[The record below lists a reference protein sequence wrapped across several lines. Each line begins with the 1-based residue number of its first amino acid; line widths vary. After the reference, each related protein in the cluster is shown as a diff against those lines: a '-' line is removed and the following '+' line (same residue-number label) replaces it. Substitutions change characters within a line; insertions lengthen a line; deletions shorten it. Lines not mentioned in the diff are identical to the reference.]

1 MKHVIS
7 LTSFLIL
14 VLLITFQA
22 GYAQQQ
28 NNRVISGI
36 VKDPDGNPMP
46 GVQIVI
52 ENTNNG
58 TISSENG
65 RFSITS
71 AVSEPTLV
79 FSFIGFST
87 KKVTVKNSQ
96 QTLSIQMEESAIEL
110 DEVVAIGYGTQS
122 RKTLTSAVSIIKAD
136 DIADYAGSSIE
147 QSIAGL
153 VPGVRIQ
160 TMDATPGGDM
170 NVQIRG
176 VGSVN
181 SGTEPLYI
189 IDGIPMEGGLASINP
204 QDVKDIQFLKD
215 AASTAVYGSRG
226 ANGVIL
232 VTTKRGTI
240 GKPKVEFNTKMTVSQ
255 VQRKFEVMNSE
266 QMIDYLSD
274 FGSHER
280 YKWATN
286 LTQDYFPFSADINT
300 DWQDE
305 IFRNA
310 PRLQYNLAVS
320 GGTKDVSY
328 RVSGE
333 ILDQQGVVI
342 ETGMKRYT
350 FRSNLDVNL
359 AKWLKMKINM
369 SHSSTNTRKTREGG
383 HGENGVIRTAINMYP
398 FFPVYLPNGEYFS
411 LIEYNMAPS
420 NESLNAGINPVTGK
434 FDNGL
439 IFNSAIST
447 IMDNPVAIA
456 HEYQNITSV
465 NRTNGG
471 IDFEAQIIRGL
482 TFNTTLYMDT
492 WSNNRRIWYPPS
504 IGKNNPGNASE
515 TSRRYSMLMN
525 ENVLT
530 YNKKKEEHNLSLVAG
545 NTIQQAVTRSL
556 QASAN
561 QFSTEGIPS
570 INSGIVNGGWYN
582 EVDDRLLSYFIRGT
596 YDYEQKYMLQAVY
609 RIDGSSRFGKNNRF
623 GHFPSVSAGW
633 SIREEDFMRPLR
645 RLISELKI
653 RTSWGV
659 SGNNAIGQYNQYN
672 RLSQG
677 RYVIDGNIVSGWAPN
692 NIGNPDLKWEKS
704 TQTNI
709 GLDFGLLRNRIFM
722 QVDLYNS
729 KTTDMLLNSIVPSS
743 LGVSRMLRNVGS
755 VRNRG
760 LEFNITSRN
769 LIGKFRWTTAFN
781 ISGNRNKVLSLGT
794 DSEVIYGGMGE
805 TAITKVGYPMGMFYG
820 LVFDGLYAS
829 QEEITA
835 LRNDINSGLAYDDNV
850 RPGDFKLY
858 DLNGDGYCDDQDKAI
873 IGNPHPLFTAGMT
886 NTFNYKNFT
895 FSFQLNGQYGN
906 MVYNHSLHALLRGT
920 DTNMSVLAIDRWKS
934 EAEPGNSRIGRLN
947 KLGEAAPIVDANK
960 FSARFLEDG
969 SYLTIRNIRFSYAVP
984 KRLLTQYFIQSLA
997 INLNVDN
1004 LYTFTKY
1011 TGLNPEA
1018 SLFNN
1023 PTAPGIDRTGYPLS
1037 RNYSLGINISF

>member
-1 MKHVIS
+1 MKLSVS
-7 LTSFLIL
+7 LTSFIIL
-14 VLLITFQA
+14 VLLISFQT

-28 NNRVISGI
+28 NNTVISGI

-52 ENTNNG
+52 ENTTNG

-79 FSFIGFST
+79 FSFIGFAT
-87 KKVTVKNSQ
+87 KKVTVKNAQ
-96 QTLSIQMEESAIEL
+96 QILSVQMEESFIEL
-110 DEVVAIGYGTQS
+110 DEVVSIGYGSLS
-122 RKTLTSAVSIIKAD
+122 RRALTSAVSIIKSED
-136 DIADYAGSSIE
+136 MVDYAGSTIE

-153 VPGVRIQ
+153 IPGVRIQ
-160 TMDATPGGDM
+160 TQDATPGGDVD
-170 NVQIRG
+170 VQIRG

-181 SGTEPLYI
+181 SGTNPLYI
-189 IDGIPMEGGLASINP
+189 IDGIPMEGGLASVNP
-204 QDVKDIQFLKD
+204 NDVKEIQFLKD
-215 AASTAVYGSRG
+215 ASSTAIYGSRG
-226 ANGVIL
+226 ANGVVL
-232 VTTKRGTI
+232 VTTKRGAI
-240 GKPKVEFNTKMTVSQ
+240 GKPKVEFNTKITVSQ
-255 VQRKFEVMNSE
+255 AQRKFKVMNSK

-300 DWQDE
+300 NWQDE

-310 PRLQYNLAVS
+310 PRQQYNLAIS

-328 RVSGE
+328 RISGE

-342 ETGMKRYT
+342 ETGTKRYT
-350 FRSNLDVNL
+350 FRSNLDFNL
-359 AKWLKMKINM
+359 ATWLKMRINAAY
-369 SHSSTNTRKTREGG
+369 SSQNTRKTREGG

-398 FFPVYLPNGEYFS
+398 FFPVYLPSGEYFS
-411 LIEYNMAPS
+411 LIEYNMAPTDA
-420 NESLNAGINPVTGK
+420 SLNAGINPMTGK

-456 HEYQNITSV
+456 HEYQDITSV

-471 IDFEAQIIRGL
+471 IDFEAQIMQGL
-482 TFNTTLYMDT
+482 TFNTTLSMDT
-492 WSNNRRIWYPPS
+492 WSNNQRIWYPPS
-504 IGKNNPGNASE
+504 IGRNNPGNASE
-515 TSRRYSMLMN
+515 TARRYSMLMS
-525 ENVLT
+525 ENILT
-530 YNKKKEEHNLSLVAG
+530 YDKKQGFHNLSLVAG
-545 NTIQQAVTRSL
+545 NTIQQILTRNL

-582 EVDDRLLSYFIRGT
+582 EVTDRLLSYFIRTT
-596 YDYEQKYMLQAVY
+596 YDYKQKYMLQAIY
-609 RIDGSSRFGKNNRF
+609 RTDGSSRFGENNRF

-633 SIREEDFMRPLR
+633 SISEEDFMRPIR
-645 RLISELKI
+645 RQISELKI
-653 RTSWGV
+653 RTSWGI
-659 SGNNAIGQYNQYN
+659 SGNNAIGQYNQFN
-672 RLSQG
+672 RLSQS
-677 RYVIDGNIVSGWAPN
+677 RYVIDGNIASGWAPN
-692 NIGNPDLKWEKS
+692 NIGNPNLKWEKS

-709 GLDFGLLRNRIFM
+709 GIDLGLFRNRVFM
-722 QVDLYNS
+722 QFDLYNS

-743 LGVSRMLRNVGS
+743 LGVKRMLRNVGS
-755 VRNRG
+755 VSNKG
-760 LEFNITSRN
+760 MEFNIISRN
-769 LIGKFRWTTAFN
+769 LVGKFRWTTTFN

-794 DSEVIYGGMGE
+794 DSETIYDGMGE
-805 TAITKVGYPMGMFYG
+805 SAITKVGYPMGLFYG
-820 LVFDGLYAS
+820 LVFDGLYTS

-835 LRNDINSGLAYDDNV
+835 LRNDIYSGLAYDANV

-873 IGNPHPLFTAGMT
+873 IGNPHPLFNAGMT

-906 MVYNHSLHALLRGT
+906 MIYNHSLHALLRGT
-920 DTNMSVLAIDRWKS
+920 DTNMSTLAINRWKS
-934 EAEPGNSRIGRLN
+934 EEEPGNSRVGRLN

-960 FSARFLEDG
+960 FSGRFLEDG

-984 KRLLTQYFIQSLA
+984 KRFLTRYFIQSLA
-997 INLNVDN
+997 INLNLDN

-1018 SLFNN
+1018 SLFGN
-1023 PTAPGIDRTGYPLS
+1023 PTAPGIDRTGYPIS
-1037 RNYSLGINISF
+1037 RNYSLGINVSF